1 MAATPDW
8 RTCVFALD
16 TDHSPNSESLFGE
29 VLKFVRGGSGTGGAL
44 TPRSKGRY
52 YLLSKEDLLVLAK
65 ERGLK
70 TPAQALVQLMKEEKA
85 DGVVRKANFAMRTA
99 LNAASKTSAAT
110 TAGDEKKEE
119 AGDDPED
126 DDPEAME
133 KLQAKEAEE
142 ERKRAEQS
150 KFDEAVAALDEVK
163 EVRQGVSRT
172 IDPHPL

>member
-1 MAATPDW
+1 M
-8 RTCVFALD
+8 
-16 TDHSPNSESLFGE
+16 
-29 VLKFVRGGSGTGGAL
+29 
-44 TPRSKGRY
+44 
-52 YLLSKEDLLVLAK
+52 LSKEDLLVLAK

-85 DGVVRKANFAMRTA
+85 EGDGRKAKAAMRNDPA
-99 LNAASKTSAAT
+99 VSSKTSVT
-110 TAGDEKKEE
+110 TAADEKKED
-119 AGDDPED
+119 AGEDPED

-163 EVRQGVSRT
+163 EVRREAIVQAGRR
-172 IDPHPL
+172 